1 MGTDACSIG
10 VATDPDCLGPCEP
23 GTNVL
28 LEGIVWQETENG
40 KIRYKCFFMKSYTV
54 DSLLFVVHQFL
65 WISCLPCK
73 NENFQQEYIYIYT
86 SMQSLA
92 KPQIK

>member
-1 MGTDACSIG
+1 MLTFDLCLQNDISTSSYNHVGTETSSIG

-40 KIRYKCFFMKSYTV
+40 
-54 DSLLFVVHQFL
+54 Q
-65 WISCLPCK
+65 
-73 NENFQQEYIYIYT
+73 
-86 SMQSLA
+86 
-92 KPQIK
+92 